1 MSHLTCPACG
11 GHLTVIH
18 AGLVETHARV
28 PTLRRDD
35 PWQTVR
41 TLRLADF
48 AACDRCEWVEE
59 LVINKQRSV
68 SPQRRLLSDSVAD
81 CRGAVPVGERSD
93 LCLTHSV
100 PSTTS

>member
-1 MSHLTCPACG
+1 MSRITCPACG

-18 AGLVETHARV
+18 AGVVETHQRV
-28 PTLRRDD
+28 PTLRRED

-59 LVINKQRSV
+59 LPTTTNGDTRHH
-68 SPQRRLLSDSVAD
+68 
-81 CRGAVPVGERSD
+81 GESSQTTARTAEAEP
-93 LCLTHSV
+93 LTRKD
-100 PSTTS
+100 

>member
-18 AGLVETHARV
+18 AGVVETHARV
-28 PTLRRDD
+28 PTFRRDD

-48 AACDRCEWVEE
+48 AACDRCEWIEE
-59 LVINKQRSV
+59 L
-68 SPQRRLLSDSVAD
+68 
-81 CRGAVPVGERSD
+81 
-93 LCLTHSV
+93 
-100 PSTTS
+100 STTNSGGTRCNSESSPADVRTAAAASLTRKD

>member
-1 MSHLTCPACG
+1 MSYITCPACG

-18 AGLVETHARV
+18 AGVVENHARL
-28 PTLRRDD
+28 PTFRRDD

-59 LVINKQRSV
+59 L
-68 SPQRRLLSDSVAD
+68 
-81 CRGAVPVGERSD
+81 
-93 LCLTHSV
+93 
-100 PSTTS
+100 STTNNGGARPNVESCPSAVKTADAAPLTRKD